1 MGVKVECPSCES
13 RFRIHGY
20 EAVTKCFECNSM
32 FNPQQRVVSELY
44 PPDEY
49 GKYGDHTTR

>member
-20 EAVTKCFECNSM
+20 EAVIKCFECNSM
-32 FNPQQRVVSELY
+32 FNPQQRIVSELY
-44 PPDEY
+44 PPEEY
-49 GKYGDHTTR
+49 GQYGDHTTR